1 MYSETYNTIPF
12 RSVTECKRVMKSTM
26 DAKSKL
32 KPERLISNCLN
43 ATKMNQYPVVYFFY
57 APLDEDRL
65 SDEEF
70 REMFY
75 HLTDSYI
82 EEVGENLDPI
92 YLLSTLCETQNTDV
106 TLGRVVGVLKAIL
119 KTDDNEIRA
128 ELLRPLFN
136 RLCKKDM
143 HILLL
148 RLSGRDNKVRLRHI
162 VAALADANGSLF
174 HEVKRA
180 ILLHGVHKVC
190 QVLSSGEG
198 LHNLIK
204 PHYGTGI
211 VIPSPA
217 FIDDAILAPFGECYI
232 ETPMGEWMT
241 LHVLEDAKRPM
252 LFNSSGIEVDV
263 EVSTETLCSDWPS
276 GIYLMEYAANRDV
289 ELQICDILRI
299 DEEGYENYTSM
310 PFEQRREYIT
320 ANFRDYEYKSMVKI
334 ENPTTALMHM
344 TKTIEGDTIQT
355 VLLRNANGLLTYEN
369 TRYELLLV
377 TLEHSPYQTFRLNGG
392 VLTSTVKGARS
403 KLIGKWKVSV
413 RDGPAY
419 YDVGMLEASPDVEKR
434 LRKLINADNL
444 YEDDYVTLKHPVFV
458 DVNVIA
464 SGWGDYGA
472 YVQGTIVSINSKA
485 GIGDCVG
492 IHEIESLTGLGGA
505 NDGGQG

>member
-1 MYSETYNTIPF
+1 
-12 RSVTECKRVMKSTM
+12 M
-26 DAKSKL
+26 DVKSKL

-57 APLDEDRL
+57 APLDENRL

-70 REMFY
+70 REIFY

-82 EEVGENLDPI
+82 EEVGDNLDPI

-106 TLGRVVGVLKAIL
+106 TLGRVVGVLKSML
-119 KTDDNEIRA
+119 KTKDDEIRA

-162 VAALADANGSLF
+162 VAALADANGALF

-180 ILLHGVHKVC
+180 VLLHGVRKVC
-190 QVLSSGEG
+190 EVFSSGEG
-198 LHNLIK
+198 LHDLIK

-217 FIDDAILAPFGECYI
+217 FIDDAILAPFGECYLEI
-232 ETPMGEWMT
+232 PAGEWMT

-263 EVSTETLCSDWPS
+263 EINTETLCSDWPS

-299 DEEGYENYTSM
+299 DEEGYENYTAM
-310 PFEQRREYIT
+310 PFEQRREYI
-320 ANFRDYEYKSMVKI
+320 ASNFRGWEYKSMVKI
-334 ENPTTALMHM
+334 ENPTMALMHL
-344 TKTIEGDTIQT
+344 TKTVEGDTIQT

-377 TLEHSPYQTFRLNGG
+377 TIEHSPYQTFRLNGG
-392 VLTSTVKGARS
+392 ILTSTVKGVRS

-419 YDVGMLEASPDVEKR
+419 YDVGMLEARPDVEKR

-472 YVQGTIVSINSKA
+472 YVQGKIVSINSKA
-485 GIGDCVG
+485 GVGDCVG